1 MRVGTRPH
9 SQFCFRIGAMK
20 LLLATTNAGKLTE
33 MREALDGLGLELL
46 DVSDVK
52 TVGEPQ
58 ETGTTFAENAAQKAH
73 HYFAETGLP
82 TVADDSGIH
91 VEALEGE
98 LGIHT
103 RRWGAGPQASDAEWI
118 AHFLER
124 MKKEKNK
131 RAQFVCTIAHV
142 DREGRLQL
150 FDGTCEGVI
159 TDALEADY
167 LPGLPIS
174 ACFRPD
180 GEEYVFSALNLEQK
194 NRTSHR
200 GQALKRFRKFLE
212 TRSGA

>member
-1 MRVGTRPH
+1 MR
-9 SQFCFRIGAMK
+9 
-20 LLLATTNAGKLTE
+20 LLLATTNKGKITE
-33 MREALDGLGLELL
+33 MREALNGLGLELL
-46 DVSDVK
+46 DVNDVK
-52 TVGEPQ
+52 TVGAPE
-58 ETGTTFAENAAQKAH
+58 ETGKTFAENAAQKAH

-91 VEALEGE
+91 VDALEGE

-103 RRWGAGPQASDAEWI
+103 RRWGAGPRATDEEWI

-142 DREGRLQL
+142 DSEGRLHM
-150 FDGTCEGVI
+150 FEGTCEGVI

-174 ACFRPD
+174 ACFKPD
-180 GEEYVFSALNLEQK
+180 GEEYVFSAMKTEQK
-194 NRTSHR
+194 NRSSHR
-200 GQALKRFRKFLE
+200 GRALKQFREFLQ
-212 TRSGA
+212 TRQAA